1 MSDLDCEIIRE
12 QLAVYPDN
20 KFGFVVYRLAYRD
33 DSEWARFMDWL
44 NRRVRQVLKNEGE
57 DDLFT
62 HIDWTVQEDTQL
74 EGATTSQVRSC
85 FQQWMQQNSSTRK
98 AKYEPD
104 PRRRACRVV
113 NQRHIDRA
121 LRDIDRA
128 GLH

>member
-1 MSDLDCEIIRE
+1 MSDLDREIIRE

-74 EGATTSQVRSC
+74 EGATTSQVRS
-85 FQQWMQQNSSTRK
+85 
-98 AKYEPD
+98 
-104 PRRRACRVV
+104 
-113 NQRHIDRA
+113 
-121 LRDIDRA
+121 
-128 GLH
+128 

>member
-74 EGATTSQVRSC
+74 EGATTSQVRSR
-85 FQQWMQQNSSTRK
+85 FEQWVQQDSTTRIP
-98 AKYEPD
+98 AEGPD
-104 PRRRACRVV
+104 PQRRACIAVYQHYV
-113 NQRHIDRA
+113 DRA
-121 LRDIDRA
+121 LE
-128 GLH
+128 